1 MTLVSDLKIAFLR
14 PGFRFFGACRFAG
27 CNLRLQ
33 CAVSS
38 APSNFLF
45 AKPVESR
52 GIATCFGHDFL
63 FLDAGGYPGGKRLE

>member
-1 MTLVSDLKIAFLR
+1 LIIYARLTALLR
-14 PGFRFFGACRFAG
+14 RGFDFFGADGFAG
-27 CNLRLQ
+27 CNFRLQ

-38 APSNFLF
+38 APRNFLF

-63 FLDAGGYPGGKRLE
+63 FLDIGGYPGGKRLG